1 MVFGIL
7 AILQLALADAAA
19 TPDAYQQEV
28 LRLVL
33 EGRDLPRDYRAS
45 LLAMSP
51 GDRLLAL
58 ALLRR
63 AGLLTGPSWRI
74 EDLLTSAPLG
84 PSR

>member
-1 MVFGIL
+1 MFLGIL
-7 AILQLALADAAA
+7 AILQLALANESA
-19 TPDAYQQEV
+19 TPDAYHREV

-33 EGRDLPRDYRAS
+33 EGRDLPRDYRAN

-74 EDLLTSAPLG
+74 EDLLISAPSE
-84 PSR
+84 PFR